1 MSLKPG
7 LKYDFKLRGNMEHH
21 ELVIEIAPD
30 GTVKLEVQGVSG
42 PSCMELTKDLELEIG
57 EVLATEKKAEY
68 FSVTDNES
76 TINKIKI
83 ERS

>member
-1 MSLKPG
+1 
-7 LKYDFKLRGNMEHH
+7 MEHH

-30 GTVKLEVQGVSG
+30 GAVKLEVQGVSG

-57 EVLATEKKAEY
+57 NVLATEKKAEY
-68 FSVTDNES
+68 FSIADKES
-76 TINKIKI
+76 TANKIKT

>member
-1 MSLKPG
+1 
-7 LKYDFKLRGNMEHH
+7 MEHH
-21 ELVIEIAPD
+21 ELVIDIAPD

-57 EVLATEKKAEY
+57 EVLVTEKKAEY
-68 FSVTDNES
+68 FSVAGKES
-76 TINKIKI
+76 TVNKIKT

>member
-1 MSLKPG
+1 
-7 LKYDFKLRGNMEHH
+7 MEHH

-57 EVLATEKKAEY
+57 KVLATEKKTEY
-68 FSVTDNES
+68 FSVVDKES
-76 TINKIKI
+76 AENKIKT